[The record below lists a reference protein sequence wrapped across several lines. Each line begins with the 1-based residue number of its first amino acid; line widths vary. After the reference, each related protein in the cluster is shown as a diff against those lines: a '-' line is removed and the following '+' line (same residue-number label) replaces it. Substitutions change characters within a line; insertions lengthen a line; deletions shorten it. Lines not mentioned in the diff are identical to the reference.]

1 MVDNDNADVVVVDVD
16 DDDNDDNNADAE
28 AEKTKEGDD
37 VVRRR
42 VPRRHVRIVVVVV
55 SKTPTEG
62 GEDKE
67 AT

>member
-1 MVDNDNADVVVVDVD
+1 MIDNDNADVVDDD
-16 DDDNDDNNADAE
+16 DDDNDDNNADADAE

-42 VPRRHVRIVVVVV
+42 VPRRHVRIVVVV

>member
-1 MVDNDNADVVVVDVD
+1 MVDNDNADVVVVDDD

-42 VPRRHVRIVVVVV
+42 VPRRHVRIVVVV
-55 SKTPTEG
+55 SKTPAEG
-62 GEDKE
+62 GEDQE